1 MYLQYL
7 DAKKLIY
14 MYINSTGTT
23 RADGETVGF
32 ETEATAIYDTMNFVA
47 NDIAT
52 VGVGVAIGQA
62 CMLLSAGKKGKRF
75 MLPHATAMLQQPRL
89 PPTGQRQAVEVE
101 IRWREVLAQKKALL
115 KILHRTTGHSVEK
128 LDADLQRPLYMQP
141 KDAIEYGVI
150 DGIVEP
156 QKSIVGEDVASRG
169 GGGVQNDRGP
179 PGAPT
184 RGARQG

>member
-1 MYLQYL
+1 M
-7 DAKKLIY
+7 
-14 MYINSTGTT
+14 
-23 RADGETVGF
+23 GF
-32 ETEATAIYDTMNFVA
+32 ETEATAIFDTMNFIK

-89 PPTGQRQAVEVE
+89 PPTGQRQAIEVE
-101 IRWREVLAQKKALL
+101 IKWREVLRQKLTFL
-115 KILHRTTGHSVEK
+115 SILSATTGHSVQK

-156 QKSIVGEDVASRG
+156 QRRVVDSDVARG
-169 GGGVQNDRGP
+169 GGGGAGGAPGP
-179 PGAPT
+179 VSPT
-184 RGARQG
+184 RGG

>member
-1 MYLQYL
+1 
-7 DAKKLIY
+7 
-14 MYINSTGTT
+14 
-23 RADGETVGF
+23 
-32 ETEATAIYDTMNFVA
+32 MNFVK

-89 PPTGQRQAVEVE
+89 PPTGQRQAIEVE
-101 IRWREVLAQKKALL
+101 IKWREVLAQKLTFLA
-115 KILHRTTGHSVEK
+115 ILAHTTGHSIDK

-156 QKSIVGEDVASRG
+156 QRQVVDTSVG
-169 GGGVQNDRGP
+169 GGG
-179 PGAPT
+179 GAPGPVSPT
-184 RGARQG
+184 KGG